1 MLRENKVKQALDQ
14 GRVVLGT
21 MISEMRSPAVVLIT
35 AGAGFDFMFID
46 MEHGAYTI
54 ETVAD
59 MIKVARLAGIVPLVR
74 VPDPHY
80 FLLSRPLDAGAMGLM
95 VPRVEDIATV
105 EHIVRSVK
113 FPPWG
118 SRGVSTFKGH
128 SDYTHVDTW
137 EFTRFQNEE
146 TLVILQIERRRAIE
160 QIEKIAAVPGVDVC
174 LIGPND
180 LTLSLGAESRRDPA
194 VVKAIERVIAA
205 CDAAGIASGI
215 HIGDTEEL
223 GMWMRKGMR
232 MITCSNDAA
241 FLSSG
246 ASQAVQALRRLAAE
260 LERDQPKGM
269 V

>member
-1 MLRENKVKQALDQ
+1 MLRENGVKRALKQ
-14 GRVVLGT
+14 GRVVIGT
-21 MISEMRSPAVVLIT
+21 MISEMRSPAIAQIM

-59 MIKVARLAGIVPLVR
+59 LIKVARLAGIVPLVR

-95 VPRVEDIATV
+95 VPRIEDPATV

-113 FPPWG
+113 YPPLG
-118 SRGVSTFKGH
+118 TRGCSTFKGH
-128 SDYTHVDTW
+128 SDYTRVVLR
-137 EFTRFQNEE
+137 EFTNFQNEE
-146 TLVILQIERRRAIE
+146 VLVILQIERREAIE
-160 QIEKIAAVPGVDVC
+160 RIEEIAAVPGVDVC

-180 LTLSLGAESRRDPA
+180 LTLSLGASSRHDPA
-194 VVKAIERVIAA
+194 VIAAIERVIAA

-215 HIGDTEEL
+215 HILDVEEL

-232 MITCSNDAA
+232 MITCSSDAR

-246 ASQAVQALRRLAAE
+246 AMQAVRALRALAE
-260 LERDQPKGM
+260 DME
-269 V
+269 

>member
-1 MLRENKVKQALDQ
+1 MLRENRVKRALKQ
-14 GRVVLGT
+14 GRVVIGT
-21 MISEMRSPAVVLIT
+21 MISEMRSPAVAQIM

-46 MEHGAYTI
+46 MEHGTYTI

-74 VPDPHY
+74 VPDPYY

-95 VPRVEDIATV
+95 VPRIEDQATV

-113 FPPWG
+113 YPPLG
-118 SRGVSTFKGH
+118 SRGCSTFRGH
-128 SDYTHVDTW
+128 SDYTPQPNLR
-137 EFTRFQNEE
+137 EFTNFQNEE
-146 TLVILQIERRRAIE
+146 VLVILQIERREAIE
-160 QIEKIAAVPGVDVC
+160 RIEGIAAVPGVDVC

-180 LTLSLGAESRRDPA
+180 LTLSLGAHSRHDPM
-194 VVKAIERVIAA
+194 VVTAIERVIAA

-215 HIGDTEEL
+215 HIPDVEEL
-223 GMWMRKGMR
+223 GMWMWKGMR
-232 MITCSNDAA
+232 MITCSSDTG

-246 ASQAVQALRRLAAE
+246 AQQAVRRLRALAQDVE
-260 LERDQPKGM
+260 

>member
-1 MLRENKVKQALDQ
+1 MLRENPIKHTLRQ

-21 MISEMRSPAVVLIT
+21 MISEMRSPAVGLIM

-59 MIKVARLAGIVPLVR
+59 LIKVARLAGIAPLVR
-74 VPDPHY
+74 VPDPAY

-95 VPRVEDIATV
+95 IPRVEDVATV

-113 FPPWG
+113 FPPRG

-128 SDYTHVDTW
+128 SDYSHVDTR
-137 EFTRFQNEE
+137 EFTRFQNDE

-160 QIEKIAAVPGVDVC
+160 QIEDIAAVPGVDVC

-180 LTLSLGAESRRDPA
+180 LTLALGAESHRDPI
-194 VVKAIERVIAA
+194 VVAAIERVIAA
-205 CDAAGIASGI
+205 CDTVGIASGI
-215 HIGDTEEL
+215 HTGDVEEL

-232 MITCSNDAA
+232 MITCSNDTA

-246 ASQAVQALRRLAAE
+246 ASQVVRGLRELAAQ
-260 LERDQPKGM
+260 LD
-269 V
+269 